1 MTEGEAVALI
11 HKVILMIIITMIMIK
26 RMIMTQI
33 KMVIMRGRMIMM
45 IMMQEED
52 NL

>member
-11 HKVILMIIITMIMIK
+11 HKVIK

-33 KMVIMRGRMIMM
+33 KMVIMME
-45 IMMQEED
+45 EED